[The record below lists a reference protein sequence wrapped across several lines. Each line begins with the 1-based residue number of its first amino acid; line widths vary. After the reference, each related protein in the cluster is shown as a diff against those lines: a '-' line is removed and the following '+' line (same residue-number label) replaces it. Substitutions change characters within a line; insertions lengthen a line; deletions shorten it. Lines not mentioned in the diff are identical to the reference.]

1 MAKYQQRVNYY
12 EVLTSSD
19 IFAIV
24 IESLESRDLLQMR
37 ATCRAWKTTSRLY
50 ARIRSM
56 SPHYI
61 FASLNRPVKSALT
74 NKLITSDVDIAWRD
88 AKGRTLLHL
97 CAQYQ
102 LKKKVKML
110 ITAGADV
117 NARDK
122 YGLTPLMLTA
132 RFFPGRVD
140 RMKGGRDV
148 IIQLLAAGADIDCTD
163 NSGCTALFLAAKRN
177 TKYAEFLMKSKAN
190 VHLANKKGQTP
201 LMMAVRALRIAC
213 VCALLEDFGAD
224 VHARDNRGWLVYWYL
239 NEKLET
245 EDDYIYHRALSVQE
259 LLLQHKALRPPQ

>member
-12 EVLTSSD
+12 EVLTSD

-24 IESLESRDLLQMR
+24 IDSLETRDLLQMR
-37 ATCRAWKTTSRLY
+37 ATCRAWKTTPRLY

-56 SPHYI
+56 SPHYV
-61 FASLNRPVKSALT
+61 FASLNRPVKSVLT

-110 ITAGADV
+110 INGGADV
-117 NARDK
+117 NASDK

-140 RMKGGRDV
+140 RMRSGRDV
-148 IIQLLAAGADIDCTD
+148 MIQLLAAGAMIDCTD
-163 NSGCTALFLAAKRN
+163 TRGCTALFLAAKRN

-201 LMMAVRALRIAC
+201 LMMAVRALRYGCAC
-213 VCALLEDFGAD
+213 TLIEKFGAD
-224 VHARDNRGWLVYWYL
+224 VHARDNRGWLTYWYL
-239 NEKLET
+239 EEKFNA
-245 EDDYIYHRALSVQE
+245 EDDYTNCRALSVQE
-259 LLLQHKALRPPQ
+259 LLLQHKALRPRQ